1 MFSRRHPLLF
11 FCLAFTAMVATTI
24 IVVSLII
31 GFVIRA
37 AELGDVTASEGESV
51 GIVEVTGAI
60 VQSDD
65 IIYQLKDLR
74 ENDDVKAIVLRVD
87 SPGGGVGPSQEIY
100 REVRKTSQAKKVV
113 VSMAAVAASGG
124 YYVAAGADGIV
135 ANPGTITGSIGV
147 IMGFTNVQALMEKI
161 GLVPVVIKSGELK
174 DVGSPVRE
182 MTEEEEAFLAELAG
196 ELHQQFIDDVADG
209 RKMDPATVGG
219 YADGRIFSG
228 QKAKEI
234 SLVDR
239 LGNLEDAIE
248 WAGRMGGI
256 EGKIHTVYSREKKIN
271 WLDRLTE
278 LSLTSIL
285 NRIAGQ
291 RLSADY
297 IYPHHMGSAQ

>member
-11 FCLAFTAMVATTI
+11 FCLAFTAIVALTI
-24 IVVSLII
+24 IIVSLLI
-31 GFVIRA
+31 GFVVRA
-37 AELGDVTASEGESV
+37 VDVGEMAATEGESV
-51 GIVEVTGAI
+51 GIVEVIGAI
-60 VQSDD
+60 VESND
-65 IIYQLKDLR
+65 IISQLKKFR

-100 REVRKTSQAKKVV
+100 REVRKTSESKKVI
-113 VSMAAVAASGG
+113 VSMGAVAASGG
-124 YYVAAGADGIV
+124 YYVAASADGIV

-161 GLVPVVIKSGELK
+161 GLVPVVIKSGDMK

-182 MTEEEEAFLAELAG
+182 MTEAEETFLAELAG
-196 ELHQQFIDDVADG
+196 ELHQQFIDDIAEG
-209 RKMDPATVGG
+209 RKMDPATVGA

-234 SLVDR
+234 GLVDR

-256 EGKIHTVYSREKKIN
+256 EGKIHTVYGREKKFS
-271 WLDRLTE
+271 WLERLTE
-278 LSLTSIL
+278 ISLKSVL
-285 NRIAGQ
+285 NRLIGQ

-297 IYPHHMGSAQ
+297 LCPYQPVGVQ